1 LSTSGQTL
9 SDEELIV
16 LCRNNQVFAQNELYK
31 RFARRVMGIAMRYSR
46 NREDAQDIVQDS
58 FVKIFLGL
66 KNFKGDGSFE
76 GWIKR
81 IAVNTAINHIQK
93 QLKFT
98 NESAIEAASDLIYDN
113 QIIKNI
119 SANELIGLVQAMP
132 DGFRTVFN
140 LFVIE
145 GYQHQEIGEMLG
157 ISEGTSKSQLARA
170 RQHLANKIKSKK
182 LDYNE

>member
-1 LSTSGQTL
+1 
-9 SDEELIV
+9 
-16 LCRNNQVFAQNELYK
+16 
-31 RFARRVMGIAMRYSR
+31 MRYSR

-66 KNFKGDGSFE
+66 RNFKGDGSFE

-81 IAVNTAINHIQK
+81 ITVNTAINHLQK
-93 QLKFT
+93 HLKFT
-98 NESAIEAASDLIYDN
+98 NETDIDAASDLVYDN
-113 QIIKNI
+113 QIVKNM
-119 SANELIGLVQAMP
+119 SANELIGLVQALP

-145 GYQHQEIGEMLG
+145 GYPHQEISEMLG

-170 RQHLANKIKSKK
+170 RQHLANKITKKK